1 MTNSGLFWIWSAILL
16 VAVLVALIV
25 PFLRRPRKALARA
38 EYDLAIYKD
47 QLRELEEDEASG
59 LITGAEAEAARNEI
73 ARRILAADAARE
85 KAERELQAR
94 EGGKEKAVALA
105 AALILVPALAFGL
118 YLEKGRPGMPDM
130 PIAERMRLAAEHND
144 INALVKRVEDRLAK
158 KPDDIQGWLVL
169 APVYARM
176 GQHDKAVN
184 AWKNAIR
191 LSEKPDPD
199 LYNSLGEA
207 LVYANRGR
215 VVPEARQAFEKALK
229 LAPGNPMSRYFLAQ
243 AKLQDGNKDEALA
256 ELKGLLKD
264 LPDNFA
270 GRPLIERQIAQL
282 EGRSQPPAAMTQG
295 GGEGAAPAAGGPSA
309 KQVRERMRRMANMSP
324 EERQQMIRNMVEGLE
339 QKLQDNPDNLD
350 GWLRL
355 IRARGVLGEKDRAQQ
370 AYEKARKVFSGRA
383 NAISTLDD
391 AARRQGL
398 KVLAASAPTEPSAKA
413 GGSATDGGP
422 SAEQVRERMR
432 RMANMS
438 PEERQQMIRNMVEG
452 LEQKLQDNP
461 DDPGGWL
468 RLIRA
473 WAVLGEKD
481 KAKAALERARKAM
494 AGNGQALEAIDQLA
508 KKLSL

>member
-38 EYDLAIYKD
+38 DYDLAIYKD
-47 QLRELEEDEASG
+47 QLRELEEDEVSG

-94 EGGKEKAVALA
+94 EGSKEKAVALA

-130 PIAERMRLAAEHND
+130 PIAERMQLAAEHND

-176 GQHDKAVN
+176 GKHDKAVN

-243 AKLQDGNKDEALA
+243 AKLQDGNKDEALV

-282 EGRSQPPAAMTQG
+282 EGRSQPPAAMMQ
-295 GGEGAAPAAGGPSA
+295 EGAGGADPATGGPSTEE
-309 KQVRERMRRMANMSP
+309 VRERM
-324 EERQQMIRNMVEGLE
+324 Q
-339 QKLQDNPDNLD
+339 
-350 GWLRL
+350 
-355 IRARGVLGEKDRAQQ
+355 
-370 AYEKARKVFSGRA
+370 
-383 NAISTLDD
+383 
-391 AARRQGL
+391 
-398 KVLAASAPTEPSAKA
+398 
-413 GGSATDGGP
+413 
-422 SAEQVRERMR
+422 

-473 WAVLGEKD
+473 WNVLGEKD

>member
-1 MTNSGLFWIWSAILL
+1 MTDSSLFWIWSAILL

-73 ARRILAADAARE
+73 ARRILAADAARK
-85 KAERELQAR
+85 KAEHELR
-94 EGGKEKAVALA
+94 TGEGGTEKAVALA

-176 GQHDKAVN
+176 GKYDKAVN
-184 AWKNAIR
+184 AWKNVVR

-199 LYNSLGEA
+199 FYNSLGEA

-243 AKLQDGNKDEALA
+243 AKLQDGNKDQALA
-256 ELKGLLKD
+256 DLKGILKD
-264 LPDNFA
+264 LPANFA
-270 GRPLIERQIAQL
+270 GRPLIESQIARL
-282 EGRSQPPAAMTQG
+282 EGRAPAAMRP
-295 GGEGAAPAAGGPSA
+295 GEAGGAATGAGGPSA
-309 KQVRERMRRMANMSP
+309 EQVRERMKRMADMSP

-339 QKLQDNPDNLD
+339 QKLRDDPGNLD

-355 IRARGVLGEKDRAQQ
+355 IRARAVLGEKDRAQR
-370 AYEKARKVFSGRA
+370 AYEEARKTFAGRA
-383 NAISTLDD
+383 DAIAALD
-391 AARRQGL
+391 AAARGQGL
-398 KVLAASAPTEPSAKA
+398 KVASQADAAAPAAK
-413 GGSATDGGP
+413 GSDMPADGGP
-422 SAEQVRERMR
+422 SAAQVRERMK
-432 RMANMS
+432 RMAEMP
-438 PEERQQMIRNMVEG
+438 PEARQQMIRNMVEG
-452 LEQKLQDNP
+452 LEQKLRDNP
-461 DDPGGWL
+461 DDPGGWM

-473 WAVLGEKD
+473 WSVLGEKD

-494 AGNGQALEAIDQLA
+494 AGNGRALDAINQLA

>member
-1 MTNSGLFWIWSAILL
+1 MTDSSLFWIWSAILL

-85 KAERELQAR
+85 KAEKELRAK
-94 EGGKEKAVALA
+94 EGNTEKAVALA

-176 GQHDKAVN
+176 GKYDKAVS

-191 LSEKPDPD
+191 LSEKSDPD

-243 AKLQDGNKDEALA
+243 AKLQDGNRDEALA
-256 ELKGLLKD
+256 DLKGLLKD
-264 LPDNFA
+264 LPANFA

-282 EGRSQPPAAMTQG
+282 EGRAQPPATMMQG
-295 GGEGAAPAAGGPSA
+295 GTGGPAAGTGGPSA
-309 KQVRERMRRMANMSP
+309 EQVRERMKRMANMSP

-339 QKLQDNPDNLD
+339 QKLQDDPGNLD

-355 IRARGVLGEKDRAQQ
+355 IRAW
-370 AYEKARKVFSGRA
+370 S
-383 NAISTLDD
+383 
-391 AARRQGL
+391 
-398 KVLAASAPTEPSAKA
+398 
-413 GGSATDGGP
+413 
-422 SAEQVRERMR
+422 
-432 RMANMS
+432 
-438 PEERQQMIRNMVEG
+438 
-452 LEQKLQDNP
+452 
-461 DDPGGWL
+461 
-468 RLIRA
+468 
-473 WAVLGEKD
+473 VLGEKD
-481 KAKAALERARKAM
+481 KAKAALERARKALV
-494 AGNGQALEAIDQLA
+494 GNDQALGTINQLA
-508 KKLSL
+508 KKLAL

>member
-1 MTNSGLFWIWSAILL
+1 MTDSSLFWIWSAILL

-85 KAERELQAR
+85 KAEKELRAR
-94 EGGKEKAVALA
+94 EGNTEKAVAMA

-176 GQHDKAVN
+176 GKYDKAVN

-215 VVPEARQAFEKALK
+215 VVPEAKQAFEKALK

-243 AKLQDGNKDEALA
+243 AKLQEGRKDEALA
-256 ELKGLLKD
+256 DLKGLLKD
-264 LPDNFA
+264 LPANFA

-282 EGRSQPPAAMTQG
+282 EGRAQPPAAMMG
-295 GGEGAAPAAGGPSA
+295 GGAGGPAAGAGGPSA
-309 KQVRERMRRMANMSP
+309 EQVRERMKRMANMSP

-339 QKLQDNPDNLD
+339 QKLQDDPGNLD

-355 IRARGVLGEKDRAQQ
+355 IRARDVLGEKEKAQQ
-370 AYEKARKVFSGRA
+370 AYEKARKALAG
-383 NAISTLDD
+383 NAGALSALDD

-398 KVLAASAPTEPSAKA
+398 KVAAPATPADGAA
-413 GGSATDGGP
+413 GMPVAGGP
-422 SAEQVRERMR
+422 SAAQVRERMQ
-432 RMANMS
+432 RMADMS

-452 LEQKLQDNP
+452 LEQKLQDDP

-473 WAVLGEKD
+473 WSVLGEKD
-481 KAKAALERARKAM
+481 KAKAALEKARKAM
-494 AGNGQALEAIDQLA
+494 AGNGQALDAINRLA

>member
-1 MTNSGLFWIWSAILL
+1 MTESSLFWIWSAILL
-16 VAVLVALIV
+16 MAVLVALIV

-73 ARRILAADAARE
+73 ARRILTADAARK
-85 KAERELQAR
+85 KAEQELKAR
-94 EGGKEKAVALA
+94 EGGTEKAVAMA

-169 APVYARM
+169 APVYARL
-176 GQHDKAVN
+176 GRYDKAVN

-215 VVPEARQAFEKALK
+215 VVPEAKQAFEKALK

-243 AKLQDGNKDEALA
+243 AKLQGGRKDEALA
-256 ELKGLLKD
+256 DLKGLLKD
-264 LPDNFA
+264 LPENFA
-270 GRPLIERQIAQL
+270 GKPLIERQIARL
-282 EGRSQPPAAMTQG
+282 EGNPPQSLPSGTSRETPSASTAG
-295 GGEGAAPAAGGPSA
+295 DGATGGPSPD
-309 KQVRERMRRMANMSP
+309 KVRERMKRMADMSP
-324 EERQQMIRNMVEGLE
+324 EARQQMIRNMVEGLE
-339 QKLQDNPDNLD
+339 QKLQDNPN
-350 GWLRL
+350 
-355 IRARGVLGEKDRAQQ
+355 
-370 AYEKARKVFSGRA
+370 
-383 NAISTLDD
+383 
-391 AARRQGL
+391 
-398 KVLAASAPTEPSAKA
+398 
-413 GGSATDGGP
+413 
-422 SAEQVRERMR
+422 
-432 RMANMS
+432 
-438 PEERQQMIRNMVEG
+438 
-452 LEQKLQDNP
+452 
-461 DDPGGWL
+461 DPGGWL

-473 WAVLGEKD
+473 WSVLGEKD
-481 KAKAALERARKAM
+481 KARAALEKARKAL
-494 AGNGQALEAIDQLA
+494 AGNGEALDAIDRLA

>member
-1 MTNSGLFWIWSAILL
+1 MTDNSLFWIWSAILL

-59 LITGAEAEAARNEI
+59 MISGAEAEAARNEI
-73 ARRILAADAARE
+73 ARRILAADAARK
-85 KAERELQAR
+85 KAEQELKAK
-94 EGGKEKAVALA
+94 EGNAEKVIAMA

-176 GQHDKAVN
+176 GKYDKAVN
-184 AWKNAIR
+184 AWKNVIR

-199 LYNSLGEA
+199 FYNSLGEA

-215 VVPEARQAFEKALK
+215 VVPEAKQAFEKALK
-229 LAPGNPMSRYFLAQ
+229 LAPDNPMSRYFLAQ
-243 AKLQDGNKDEALA
+243 AKLQSGNKDEALA
-256 ELKGLLKD
+256 DLKGLLKD
-264 LPDNFA
+264 LPANFA
-270 GRPLIERQIAQL
+270 GRPLIERQIARL
-282 EGRSQPPAAMTQG
+282 EGRALPPAAMMQG
-295 GGEGAAPAAGGPSA
+295 GAGGSASGGPSA
-309 KQVRERMRRMANMSP
+309 AQIRERMKRMANMSP

-339 QKLQDNPDNLD
+339 RKLQSDPNNLP

-355 IRARGVLGEKDRAQQ
+355 IRARSVLGDKDRAQQ
-370 AYEKARKVFSGRA
+370 AYEKARKTFAGRA
-383 NAISTLDD
+383 DAISALDD
-391 AARRQGL
+391 AARKQGL
-398 KVLAASAPTEPSAKA
+398 KIVTTAS
-413 GGSATDGGP
+413 SATPSGGTAGMSAGGGP
-422 SAEQVRERMR
+422 SAAQVRERMK

-473 WAVLGEKD
+473 WSVLGEKD
-481 KAKAALERARKAM
+481 KAKAALEKARKAM
-494 AGNGQALEAIDQLA
+494 AGNGQALDAINRLA

>member
-1 MTNSGLFWIWSAILL
+1 MTDSSLFWIWSAILL

-85 KAERELQAR
+85 KAEKELRAR
-94 EGGKEKAVALA
+94 EGNTEKVVALA

-176 GQHDKAVN
+176 GKYDKAVN

-215 VVPEARQAFEKALK
+215 VVPEAKQAFEKALK

-243 AKLQDGNKDEALA
+243 AKLQEGRKDEALA
-256 ELKGLLKD
+256 DLKGLLKD
-264 LPDNFA
+264 LPANFA

-282 EGRSQPPAAMTQG
+282 EGGAQPPAAMMG
-295 GGEGAAPAAGGPSA
+295 GGAGGPAAGA
-309 KQVRERMRRMANMSP
+309 
-324 EERQQMIRNMVEGLE
+324 
-339 QKLQDNPDNLD
+339 
-350 GWLRL
+350 
-355 IRARGVLGEKDRAQQ
+355 
-370 AYEKARKVFSGRA
+370 
-383 NAISTLDD
+383 
-391 AARRQGL
+391 
-398 KVLAASAPTEPSAKA
+398 
-413 GGSATDGGP
+413 GGP
-422 SAEQVRERMR
+422 SAEQVRERMK

-473 WAVLGEKD
+473 WSVLGEKD
-481 KAKAALERARKAM
+481 KAKAALEKARKAM
-494 AGNGQALEAIDQLA
+494 AGNGQALDAINRLA

>member
-1 MTNSGLFWIWSAILL
+1 MTDSSLFWIWSAILL

-85 KAERELQAR
+85 KAEKELQAK
-94 EGGKEKAVALA
+94 EGGKEKAVALG

-130 PIAERMRLAAEHND
+130 PVAERMRLAAEHND

-176 GQHDKAVN
+176 GKYDKAVN

-191 LSEKPDPD
+191 LNDKPDPD

-215 VVPEARQAFEKALK
+215 VVSEARQAFEKALK
-229 LAPGNPMSRYFLAQ
+229 LAPNNPMSRYFLAQ
-243 AKLQDGNKDEALA
+243 AKLQDGNRDEALA
-256 ELKGLLKD
+256 DLKGLLKD
-264 LPDNFA
+264 LPADFA

-282 EGRSQPPAAMTQG
+282 EGREQPPAAMMG
-295 GGEGAAPAAGGPSA
+295 GGVGGPAAQAGGPSA
-309 KQVRERMRRMANMSP
+309 EQVRERMKRMANMSP

-339 QKLQDNPDNLD
+339 QKLQDDPGNLD

-370 AYEKARKVFSGRA
+370 AYEKARKVFAGKADALSA
-383 NAISTLDD
+383 LDD

-398 KVLAASAPTEPSAKA
+398 KVVAQAAPA
-413 GGSATDGGP
+413 GGSAKIRENGGP
-422 SAEQVRERMR
+422 SAEQVRERMQ

-438 PEERQQMIRNMVEG
+438 PEDRQQMIRNMVEG
-452 LEQKLQDNP
+452 LEQKLQDDP
-461 DDPGGWL
+461 DNPGGWL

-473 WAVLGEKD
+473 WSVLGEKD
-481 KAKAALERARKAM
+481 KAKSALERARKAL
-494 AGNGQALEAIDQLA
+494 AGNAQALDAIDRLA

>member
-1 MTNSGLFWIWSAILL
+1 MTDSSLFWIWSAILL

-85 KAERELQAR
+85 KAEKELRAR
-94 EGGKEKAVALA
+94 EGNTEKAVAMA

-176 GQHDKAVN
+176 GKYDKAVN

-215 VVPEARQAFEKALK
+215 VVPEAKQAFEKALK

-243 AKLQDGNKDEALA
+243 AKLQEGRKDEALA
-256 ELKGLLKD
+256 DLKGLLKD
-264 LPDNFA
+264 LPANFA

-282 EGRSQPPAAMTQG
+282 EGRAQPPAAMMG
-295 GGEGAAPAAGGPSA
+295 GGAGGPAAGAGGPSA
-309 KQVRERMRRMANMSP
+309 EQVRERMKRMANMSP

-339 QKLQDNPDNLD
+339 QKLQDDPGNLD

-355 IRARGVLGEKDRAQQ
+355 IRARGILGEKEKAQQ
-370 AYEKARKVFSGRA
+370 AYEK
-383 NAISTLDD
+383 
-391 AARRQGL
+391 
-398 KVLAASAPTEPSAKA
+398 
-413 GGSATDGGP
+413 
-422 SAEQVRERMR
+422 
-432 RMANMS
+432 
-438 PEERQQMIRNMVEG
+438 
-452 LEQKLQDNP
+452 
-461 DDPGGWL
+461 
-468 RLIRA
+468 
-473 WAVLGEKD
+473 
-481 KAKAALERARKAM
+481 ARKAM
-494 AGNGQALEAIDQLA
+494 AGNGQALDAINQLA

>member
-1 MTNSGLFWIWSAILL
+1 MTDSSLFWIWSAILL

-47 QLRELEEDEASG
+47 QLRELEEDEAAG

-85 KAERELQAR
+85 KAEKELLAK

-176 GQHDKAVN
+176 GKYDKAVN

-215 VVPEARQAFEKALK
+215 VVPEARRAFEKALK

-243 AKLQDGNKDEALA
+243 AKLQDGNKEEALA
-256 ELKGLLKD
+256 DLKGLLKD
-264 LPDNFA
+264 LPANFA

-282 EGRSQPPAAMTQG
+282 EGRAQPPAAAARGGAG
-295 GGEGAAPAAGGPSA
+295 GGAASGGPSDE
-309 KQVRERMRRMANMSP
+309 QVRERMKRMANMSP

-339 QKLQDNPDNLD
+339 QKLQDDPGNLD

-355 IRARGVLGEKDRAQQ
+355 IRARVVLGEKDRAQQ
-370 AYEKARKVFSGRA
+370 AYEKARKAFAGRA
-383 NAISTLDD
+383 DALSALDA

-398 KVLAASAPTEPSAKA
+398 KVAAPASTA
-413 GGSATDGGP
+413 GGAAGMPAEGGP
-422 SAEQVRERMR
+422 SAEQVRERMQ
-432 RMANMS
+432 RMANMP
-438 PEERQQMIRNMVEG
+438 PEARQQMIRNMVEG

-473 WAVLGEKD
+473 WSVLGEKE
-481 KAKAALERARKAM
+481 KAKIALEKARKAL
-494 AGNGQALEAIDQLA
+494 AGNGEALDAINRLA
-508 KKLSL
+508 KKLAL